1 MKSIRGLFLIAGAIL
16 LVTAC
21 SKQQV
26 PTATVL
32 EAEALDESVA
42 TIEVDVDETPI
53 FLAWE
58 EPPRQTKRVMP
69 KYPDEALQDGTEGRV
84 ILNIV
89 VDEKGVVLDASV
101 VTANP
106 PGVFDKAA
114 IEAMKQWVFEPA
126 EQAGVPIKVR
136 LAYPIQ
142 FTLAEKKR

>member
-21 SKQQV
+21 SRQQV

-42 TIEVDVDETPI
+42 TIEVNADETPI

-58 EPPRQTKRVMP
+58 KAPRAVKRVMP
-69 KYPDEALQDGTEGRV
+69 EYPKEALQDRAEGKV

-89 VDEKGVVLDASV
+89 VDEEGVVTDAKV
-101 VTANP
+101 ITADP
-106 PGVFDKAA
+106 PGVFDEAA